1 MLFCQL
7 MPFFISSLT
16 AFLVLCI
23 ISSMICIPLIVFAGF
38 GVSYINISYTHAHD
52 RYSLI
57 ILDLAKACYGFQIFV
72 ALLQAGV
79 AIAASGLSCK
89 VVCCFQQDY
98 SGAALYLPVAPS
110 QPQLFMILSP
120 NQLAN
125 SQQFFTVA
133 PNQAPAFT
141 QSASPMVEQPNG
153 KIKKCFIMKA

>member
-1 MLFCQL
+1 
-7 MPFFISSLT
+7 
-16 AFLVLCI
+16 
-23 ISSMICIPLIVFAGF
+23 MICIPLIVFAGF
-38 GVSYINISYTHAHD
+38 GVSYINISYTHEHSY

-125 SQQFFTVA
+125 SQQCFTVN

-153 KIKKCFIMKA
+153 KFRKCFIIKAQ